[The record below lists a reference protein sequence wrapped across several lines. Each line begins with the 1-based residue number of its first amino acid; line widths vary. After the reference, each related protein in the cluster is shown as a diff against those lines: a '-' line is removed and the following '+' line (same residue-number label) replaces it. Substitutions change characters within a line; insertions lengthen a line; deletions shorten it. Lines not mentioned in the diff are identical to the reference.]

1 MYPDP
6 SAPKGSA
13 SSGSSKEDASANQG
27 DSPTSSAEDNED
39 YAEGDVKLESIPDED
54 EPDEQSP
61 QATPPYASSR
71 KASIA
76 STLNL
81 ARTSTRHS
89 SETPSLEG
97 NKSSSP
103 SVSTGTSAGMA
114 TPFYST
120 DLSTRPGPTEWA
132 HLPSDLRFYLDY
144 FYENLTHYTYCMVLD
159 VDDLCRTFLP
169 STAIRT
175 GNEALLYAVV
185 GFSAYHYTMQN
196 PNGQI
201 QDFLQYYNK
210 SVTLLLNSF
219 KKRERQS
226 IATLLTILQ
235 LATIEVG
242 PAAGGNQQQMAAFH

>member
-1 MYPDP
+1 VYPDP
-6 SAPKGSA
+6 SAPKGS
-13 SSGSSKEDASANQG
+13 SSGSSKENQA
-27 DSPTSSAEDNED
+27 DSPDSSAEDND
-39 YAEGDVKLESIPDED
+39 DDAERDVKLESIPDED
-54 EPDEQSP
+54 EPQEQSP
-61 QATPPYASSR
+61 RATPPHTSLR
-71 KASIA
+71 RGSIGSA
-76 STLNL
+76 LNF

-120 DLSTRPGPTEWA
+120 DLSTRPGPMEWA

-144 FYENLTHYTYCMVLD
+144 FHENLTHYSYCMVLD
-159 VDDLCRTFLP
+159 IDDLCRTFLP
-169 STAIRT
+169 STAIRI

-210 SVTLLLNSF
+210 SVTLLLSSF
-219 KKRERQS
+219 KKREKQN

-242 PAAGGNQQQMAAFH
+242 SPRPADSDSRMMKPY